1 MGKLTLKVE
10 ENPFPDEKDSLNG
23 SGADTMANE
32 WNKVTIIHWI
42 LDGIMIMLLVGYI
55 VKKKYKAK
63 RGIGVSKER

>member
-1 MGKLTLKVE
+1 
-10 ENPFPDEKDSLNG
+10 
-23 SGADTMANE
+23 MANE